1 MKYLGIRLT
10 KMHWLW
16 WGVHKLHT
24 LNVCS
29 SLYVNYISI
38 NQLKKQIKYLNFK
51 VLALGIVNEEGEV
64 FLPHRFIGFI
74 PNLKEIF

>member
-1 MKYLGIRLT
+1 MYA
-10 KMHWLW
+10 
-16 WGVHKLHT
+16 
-24 LNVCS
+24 
-29 SLYVNYISI
+29 NYISI

-64 FLPHRFIGFI
+64 FFPHRFIGFI

>member
-10 KMHWLW
+10 KITDDYC
-16 WGVHKLHT
+16 T

-29 SLYVNYISI
+29 SLYANYISI

-64 FLPHRFIGFI
+64 FFPHRFIGFI